1 MASLSDLLTAMQNG
15 VVAIST
21 VAQRVGSIYN
31 NLTTASLYQ
40 GPATVPGPAIIY
52 TAASNASS
60 HIDYILFCNTTAG
73 SLNVSMSI
81 VAPGGVASAA
91 NAVFSGSII
100 PANTTVTWTGKIIVP
115 AGYTVQAGASGAGMS
130 ITVSGGTSV

>member
-31 NLTTASLYQ
+31 NLATSSLFQ
-40 GPATVPGPAIIY
+40 GPLAVPGPAVIY

-73 SLNVSMSI
+73 SLSVSMSI
-81 VAPGGVASAA
+81 VPPGGTATAA
-91 NAVFSGSII
+91 NAVFSGQAI

-115 AGYTVQAGASGAGMS
+115 AGYTVQAGASGAGMA
-130 ITVSGGTSV
+130 ITLSGGTSV